1 MISFGSMPQKIR
13 SYQVILDSI
22 KKFGRNP
29 FGVVTE
35 VGRVQSGKRQY
46 PVLCVQID
54 QQVQQPDLPTIF
66 ITAGIHGNEPGG
78 VWAAIELL
86 NRCPDWPDLYKPFSF
101 TILPCTNPYGYEYNT
116 RENAEGIDLNRQ
128 FRDSRPPPEVSFI
141 KKMVAGRAYSLTME
155 FHEDIDSPGFYLYE
169 LIQKGEAPW
178 GRNIINVVSK
188 RFPINRNR
196 EIEGTSAD
204 SGLILR
210 QDGDSSFHQ
219 FVNSRAD
226 WPQAFYHFTNG
237 TRRSYTTEP
246 PTSLTDGE
254 RTEIHLMA
262 LDVAIRKLWEEQSH
276 PSL

>member
-1 MISFGSMPQKIR
+1 MRTPRGST
-13 SYQVILDSI
+13 STGSS
-22 KKFGRNP
+22 
-29 FGVVTE
+29 VT
-35 VGRVQSGKRQY
+35 
-46 PVLCVQID
+46 
-54 QQVQQPDLPTIF
+54 
-66 ITAGIHGNEPGG
+66 
-78 VWAAIELL
+78 AA
-86 NRCPDWPDLYKPFSF
+86 
-101 TILPCTNPYGYEYNT
+101 
-116 RENAEGIDLNRQ
+116 
-128 FRDSRPPPEVSFI
+128 PPPEVSFI
-141 KKMVAGRAYSLTME
+141 KKVVAGRAYSLTME

-237 TRRSYTTEP
+237 TRRSYTIEP